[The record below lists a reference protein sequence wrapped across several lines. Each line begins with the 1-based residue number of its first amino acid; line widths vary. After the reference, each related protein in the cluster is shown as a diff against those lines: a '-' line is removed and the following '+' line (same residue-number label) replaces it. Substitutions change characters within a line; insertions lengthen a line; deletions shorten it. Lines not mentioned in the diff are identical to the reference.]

1 MKAMSEIT
9 LGSNSN
15 PIIRDDDISLYTN
28 SYQFKKIH
36 EQFLKEGKTHTAAV
50 LMKDL
55 WQNHALFYYLAT
67 APNLEIGLHGW
78 EHRDYSKLSYD
89 ECNEDIAKALEYWSE
104 NSNRMVGS
112 CKPIDTFFAPW
123 NREGENI
130 KKACEDNGLKFCN
143 IGKGQW
149 EGKEIKS
156 LHWWNVMKVG
166 DEFTINDLL
175 DA

>member
-1 MKAMSEIT
+1 MSEIT
-9 LGSNSN
+9 NGSNSN
-15 PIIRDDDISLYTN
+15 LIYRDDDPSVYTN

-36 EQFLKEGKTHTAAV
+36 EQFLKEGKIHTVAV

-67 APNLEIGLHGW
+67 APSLEIGLHGW
-78 EHRDYSKLSYD
+78 EHKDYSLLSYD
-89 ECNEDIAKALEYWSE
+89 ECYEDIDKALKYWSE
-104 NSNRMVGS
+104 NSLRMVGT

-130 KKACEDNGLKFCN
+130 KKACADLGLKFCN

-149 EGKEIKS
+149 EGKEIVS
-156 LHWWNVMKVG
+156 MHWWNIQKVG

>member
-1 MKAMSEIT
+1 MSEIT
-9 LGSNSN
+9 PGSNFF
-15 PIIRDDDISLYTN
+15 PTYRDDDANVYTDA
-28 SYQFKKIH
+28 YLFKKLH
-36 EQFLKEGKTHTAAV
+36 KQFIKESKFHTAAV

-67 APNLEIGLHGW
+67 APMLEIGLHGW
-78 EHRDYSKLSYD
+78 EHKDYSLLSYD
-89 ECNEDIAKALEYWSE
+89 ECNEDITKALEYWSE

-130 KKACEDNGLKFCN
+130 KKACADNGLKFCN

-156 LHWWNVMKVG
+156 LHWWNMMRV
-166 DEFTINDLL
+166 DEDNFTINDVL

>member
-123 NREGENI
+123 NRESENI
-130 KKACEDNGLKFCN
+130 KKACSDNNLKFCN

>member
-1 MKAMSEIT
+1 MPT
-9 LGSNSN
+9 LY
-15 PIIRDDDISLYTN
+15 RDDDPSVYTCVHE
-28 SYQFKKIH
+28 FKKLHQRFID
-36 EQFLKEGKTHTAAV
+36 KKTVHTVAV

-55 WQNHALFYYLAT
+55 WQNHALSYYLAT
-67 APNLEIGLHGW
+67 APYLEIGLHGW
-78 EHRDYSKLSYD
+78 EHKDYSLLSYD

-130 KKACEDNGLKFCN
+130 KKACADNGLKFCN

-149 EGKEIKS
+149 EGKEIVS
-156 LHWWNVMKVG
+156 MHFWNIMRLG

>member
-123 NREGENI
+123 NRESENI
-130 KKACEDNGLKFCN
+130 KKACSDNNLKFCN
-143 IGKGQW
+143 IGKGPW
-149 EGKEIKS
+149 EGKEIVS
-156 LHWWNVMKVG
+156 MHFWNVMKLG

-175 DA
+175 DG